1 MTTNPEIAL
10 KPCPFCGSDA
20 AHVFAPTC
28 KRESPYNAGDR
39 AFPEVRCPGC
49 YATASGADWDQTGQS
64 AIAAWNRRPPADA
77 IISGPLQE
85 RVEELE
91 GAVRIAA
98 VAFRQYEA
106 LHLAKGTQDGD
117 EKAQR
122 NHELAARMEAALS
135 HKEGE
140 GNV

>member
-1 MTTNPEIAL
+1 MTTNPEGLREQIAL
-10 KPCPFCGSDA
+10 WFVRMECDHETLDWPESKCREILA
-20 AHVFAPTC
+20 AVKEEHSGDCKKQPWTC
-28 KRESPYNAGDR
+28 M
-39 AFPEVRCPGC
+39 RCVAEDC
-49 YATASGADWDQTGQS
+49 Y
-64 AIAAWNRRPPADA
+64 RYADA
-77 IISGPLQE
+77 IISGPLQA